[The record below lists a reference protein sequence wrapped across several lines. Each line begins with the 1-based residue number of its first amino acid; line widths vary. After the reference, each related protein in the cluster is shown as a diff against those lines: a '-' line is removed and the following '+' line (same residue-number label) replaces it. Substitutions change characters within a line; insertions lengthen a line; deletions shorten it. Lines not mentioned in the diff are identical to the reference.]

1 MPVEVKVQRR
11 EKLSLRKELKRKCQE
26 ICVASS
32 TPQRNMEVSQRAVVV
47 QENSHVLEPDCGEN
61 GFIATITSEFPRG
74 YCIETQ
80 INGKLLRGLVFFKNP
95 SISGEFLTTI
105 AGRIRATDSII
116 RANEPRYQA
125 AASTAN
131 INQMMNAELASNRT
145 VLSQEPPIKINTSGL
160 DKLASSSKNKDS

>member
-1 MPVEVKVQRR
+1 MCGILE
-11 EKLSLRKELKRKCQE
+11 SSFCNCFS
-26 ICVASS
+26 INASDYDALLIYFCCNS
-32 TPQRNMEVSQRAVVV
+32 VVV

-105 AGRIRATDSII
+105 AGLVI
-116 RANEPRYQA
+116 Y
-125 AASTAN
+125 
-131 INQMMNAELASNRT
+131 
-145 VLSQEPPIKINTSGL
+145 VLFC
-160 DKLASSSKNKDS
+160 